1 MFASIMSR
9 DRAQT
14 RRVNETAKA
23 VLDAEVSHQNAL
35 NLVSFDGLLRPLA
48 DYSTALFIQSYAMF

>member
-35 NLVSFDGLLRPLA
+35 NLVSIL
-48 DYSTALFIQSYAMF
+48 